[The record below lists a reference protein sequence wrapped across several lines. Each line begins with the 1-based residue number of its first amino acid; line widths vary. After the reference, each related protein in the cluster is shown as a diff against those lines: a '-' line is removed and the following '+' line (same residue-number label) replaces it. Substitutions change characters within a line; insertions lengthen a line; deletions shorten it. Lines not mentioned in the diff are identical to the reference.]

1 MLSTHEKR
9 QILRTVN
16 LFAETPDD
24 ILDEVARLLEEVV
37 CPAEES
43 LFEQGDYGDAM
54 YIIIEGRVRV
64 HSGGRTLAVLEKGSV
79 FGEMAA
85 LDPEP
90 RSASITALED
100 LRLLRLERVPFSKLI
115 TSRAEVTTGIIHI
128 LCQTLRARTSVMV
141 EDFQYLQQ
149 VAQLTTA
156 ASAVEAGHYT
166 PESIEG
172 VTQRSDALG
181 QLARVFQRMI
191 REVYAREQR
200 LQQQVQELRIEVDKA
215 RQSQQVSK
223 ITGTDYFKQLRGK
236 ANDLRE
242 MMEGNQPAAPNLAK
256 PEAKA

>member
-1 MLSTHEKR
+1 MLSIAEKK

-16 LFAETPDD
+16 LFAETPDH
-24 ILDEVARLLEEVV
+24 ILAEVARLLEEVV
-37 CPAEES
+37 CPAGAT

-64 HSGGRTLAVLEKGSV
+64 HSGGRTLTTLEKGSV

-90 RSASITALED
+90 RSASITALAD
-100 LRLLRLERVPFSKLI
+100 LRLLRLERVPFAQLI
-115 TSRAEVTTGIIHI
+115 TSRPEVTNGIIHI
-128 LCQTLRARTSVMV
+128 LCQTLRARTTVMV

-149 VAQLTTA
+149 VAQLTAA
-156 ASAVEAGHYT
+156 ASAVEGGIYQ
-166 PESIEG
+166 PESIDA

-191 REVYAREQR
+191 REVYTREQR

-215 RQSQQVSK
+215 RQTQQVHK
-223 ITGTDYFKQLRGK
+223 ITGTDYFQQLRSK
-236 ANDLRE
+236 ASNLRD
-242 MMEGNQPAAPNLAK
+242 QL
-256 PEAKA
+256 EAKE

>member
-1 MLSTHEKR
+1 MLSVLEKK

-24 ILDEVARLLEEVV
+24 ILDDVARLLEEVV
-37 CPAEES
+37 CPAEAT

-64 HSGGRTLAVLEKGSV
+64 HSGGRTLTILEKGSV

-90 RSASITALED
+90 RSASITALAD
-100 LRLLRLERVPFSKLI
+100 LCLLRLERVPFLQLI
-115 TSRAEVTTGIIHI
+115 TSRAEITTGIIHI
-128 LCQTLRARTSVMV
+128 LCQTLRARTNVMV

-149 VAQLTTA
+149 VAQLTAA
-156 ASAVEAGHYT
+156 ASAVEAGIYE
-166 PESIEG
+166 PASIAA

-191 REVYAREQR
+191 REVYSREQR

-215 RQSQQVSK
+215 RQAQQVHK
-223 ITGTDYFKQLRGK
+223 ITGTNYFQQLRKK
-236 ANDLRE
+236 ASDLR
-242 MMEGNQPAAPNLAK
+242 NQLENN
-256 PEAKA
+256 E

>member
-1 MLSTHEKR
+1 MLSALEKK
-9 QILRTVN
+9 QILCTVN

-37 CPAEES
+37 CPAEET
-43 LFEQGDYGDAM
+43 LFQQGDYGDAM

-64 HSGGRTLAVLEKGSV
+64 HSGGRTLTILEKGSV

-90 RSASITALED
+90 RSASITALEN
-100 LRLLRLERVPFSKLI
+100 LRLLRLERAPFSKLI

-141 EDFQYLQQ
+141 EDYQYLQQ
-149 VAQLTTA
+149 VAQLTAA
-156 ASAVEAGHYT
+156 ASSVEGGIYQ
-166 PESIEG
+166 PESIDT
-172 VTQRSDALG
+172 VTKRGDALG

-191 REVYAREQR
+191 REVYIREQR

-215 RQSQQVSK
+215 RQAQQVHK
-223 ITGTDYFKQLRGK
+223 ITSTNYFQQLRHK
-236 ANDLRE
+236 ASDLRNQL
-242 MMEGNQPAAPNLAK
+242 EG
-256 PEAKA
+256 EE